1 MLIISKGDYNKNE
14 LVTLYRNYNLA
25 MAADNVDQL
34 DQLLAPQFTLTHM
47 TGYVQP
53 RAE

>member
-1 MLIISKGDYNKNE
+1 MKNE
-14 LVTLYRNYNLA
+14 LIELYRNYNRA
-25 MAADNVDQL
+25 MVAADVELL